1 MPIYE
6 YKCNECGHE
15 FEELVS
21 STSVETPACPKCESP
36 DTEKMLS
43 SFSSGASF
51 SDSVPAAHQAG
62 GCGSSGFS

>member
-6 YKCNECGHE
+6 YKCNVCGHE
-15 FEELVS
+15 FEELVLS
-21 STSVETPACPKCESP
+21 SCAESP
-36 DTEKMLS
+36 VCPECKSPETEKQLS

-51 SDSVPAAHQAG
+51 EDPTPSIPPSG